1 MKDTVR
7 ARLAFPVD
15 GAGKTIQSCGV
26 LLSKRRA
33 SMAIVTRILLA
44 ALGGLL
50 FSGGAASADKRV
62 ALVIGNSSYAH
73 APVLDNPV
81 NDATAVSIMLEGAGF
96 QVVETRRNLDLA
108 GMGRVIRDFA
118 VMTHDADVA
127 VVFYAGHGIE
137 VDGVNYLIPTDA
149 RLATDIDVEYEA
161 MPLDRVLR
169 VLEPARSLRLVILDA
184 CRDNPFVR
192 TMKRTM
198 ASRAVGRGLAGVEP
212 AGSNTLIAFAAK
224 GGSTAQDGDGA
235 HSPFTSA
242 LLKYLTAPGLDLRF
256 AFGKVRDE
264 VFASTGRRQE
274 PHLYGSLGGTAI
286 ALVPAETSLGAAAGA
301 AASPAAAGSL
311 SNESWREY
319 EQAMRVGTAEALDA
333 FLAAHPSGFYADL
346 ARAQRAKL
354 LAAALTSPAPAT
366 APAPAAAPVPAIAPS
381 PQAEP
386 PKRGRAVA
394 TRHTDPPAARA
405 KQRPAK
411 DAAPSAA
418 NRTRSS
424 SSSGCGY
431 VRRAVSAGT
440 AAGLDNGVGLIAF
453 ARRNCGG

>member
-1 MKDTVR
+1 
-7 ARLAFPVD
+7 
-15 GAGKTIQSCGV
+15 
-26 LLSKRRA
+26 
-33 SMAIVTRILLA
+33 
-44 ALGGLL
+44 
-50 FSGGAASADKRV
+50 
-62 ALVIGNSSYAH
+62 
-73 APVLDNPV
+73 
-81 NDATAVSIMLEGAGF
+81 MLKGAGF
-96 QVVETRRNLDLA
+96 QVVETRNNVDLA
-108 GMGRVIRDFA
+108 AMGRVIRDFA
-118 VMTHDADVA
+118 AMTYDADVA

-149 RLATDIDVEYEA
+149 RLATDLDVEYEA

-184 CRDNPFVR
+184 CRDNPFAR
-192 TMKRTM
+192 TMKRTL
-198 ASRAVGRGLAGVEP
+198 ASRAIGRGLAPVEP

-264 VFASTGRRQE
+264 VFASTARRQE
-274 PHLYGSLGGTAI
+274 PHLYGSLGGSAI

-301 AASPAAAGSL
+301 APSPAAAGGL
-311 SNESWREY
+311 SNETWRDY
-319 EQAMRVGTAEALDA
+319 EQAMRVGTTEALDA
-333 FLAAHPSGFYADL
+333 FLAAHPTGYQADL
-346 ARAQRAKL
+346 VRAQRAKL
-354 LAAALTSPAPAT
+354 LAAVPPAAPAT
-366 APAPAAAPVPAIAPS
+366 APAPAAAPVPAVAP

-386 PKRGRAVA
+386 AKRGKART
-394 TRHTDPPAARA
+394 TRDTDPPAARA
-405 KQRPAK
+405 KQKPARE
-411 DAAPSAA
+411 AAPSAA

>member
-1 MKDTVR
+1 
-7 ARLAFPVD
+7 
-15 GAGKTIQSCGV
+15 
-26 LLSKRRA
+26 
-33 SMAIVTRILLA
+33 MAIATRILLA
-44 ALGGLL
+44 ALAGLL
-50 FSGGAASADKRV
+50 LGGGAASADKRV
-62 ALVIGNSSYAH
+62 ALVIGNSNYTH
-73 APVLDNPV
+73 APALDNPV
-81 NDATAVSIMLEGAGF
+81 NDATAVSVMLEGAGF
-96 QVVETRRNLDLA
+96 QVVETRTNLDLA

-137 VDGVNYLIPTDA
+137 VDGTNYLIPTDA

-198 ASRAVGRGLAGVEP
+198 ASRSVGRGLAGVEP
-212 AGSNTLIAFAAK
+212 SGSNTLIAFAAK
-224 GGSTAQDGDGA
+224 GGSTASDGDGA

-301 AASPAAAGSL
+301 APSPTAAGSL
-311 SNESWREY
+311 SSETWRDY
-319 EQAMRVGTAEALDA
+319 EQAMKVGTAEALDA

-354 LAAALTSPAPAT
+354 LAAASPTPAVPATTPAPG
-366 APAPAAAPVPAIAPS
+366 AASVPAVS
-381 PQAEP
+381 PPRAEP
-386 PKRGRAVA
+386 EKRGRAVA
-394 TRHTDPPAARA
+394 TRHTDPPATRTKQKPAR
-405 KQRPAK
+405 
-411 DAAPSAA
+411 DAAPSTAKA
-418 NRTRSS
+418 TRSS

>member
-1 MKDTVR
+1 M
-7 ARLAFPVD
+7 
-15 GAGKTIQSCGV
+15 TI
-26 LLSKRRA
+26 A
-33 SMAIVTRILLA
+33 TRILLA

-50 FSGGAASADKRV
+50 LSGGAASADKRV

-73 APVLDNPV
+73 APALDNPV
-81 NDATAVSIMLEGAGF
+81 NDATAVSVMLEGAGF
-96 QVVETRRNLDLA
+96 KVETRSNLDLA

-137 VDGVNYLIPTDA
+137 VDGTNYLIPTDA

-169 VLEPARSLRLVILDA
+169 VLEPVRSLRLVILDA

-192 TMKRTM
+192 TMKRTL
-198 ASRAVGRGLAGVEP
+198 ASRSVGRGLAGVEP

-224 GGSTAQDGDGA
+224 GGSTASDGEGA

-286 ALVPAETSLGAAAGA
+286 ALVPGETSLGAAAGVA
-301 AASPAAAGSL
+301 PSPAAAGSL
-311 SNESWREY
+311 SSETWRDY
-319 EQAMRVGTAEALDA
+319 EQAMKVGTAEALDA
-333 FLAAHPSGFYADL
+333 FLATHPSGFYADL

-354 LAAALTSPAPAT
+354 LALAPAT
-366 APAPAAAPVPAIAPS
+366 APAPPAASVPAVSPP

-386 PKRGRAVA
+386 EKRGRTLA

-405 KQRPAK
+405 KQKPAK

-418 NRTRSS
+418 KATRSS

>member
-1 MKDTVR
+1 MIVAARIVATV
-7 ARLAFPVD
+7 LAVFIC
-15 GAGKTIQSCGV
+15 AGGQ
-26 LLSKRRA
+26 
-33 SMAIVTRILLA
+33 
-44 ALGGLL
+44 AL
-50 FSGGAASADKRV
+50 ADKRV

-73 APVLDNPV
+73 APALDNPV

-96 QVVETRRNLDLA
+96 QVVETRSNLDLA

-118 VMTHDADVA
+118 MMTRDADVA

-224 GGSTAQDGDGA
+224 AGSTAQDGDGA
-235 HSPFTSA
+235 HSPFTTA
-242 LLKYLTAPGLDLRF
+242 LLKHLIAPGLDLRI

-264 VFASTGRRQE
+264 VLAVTGARQE
-274 PHLYGSLGGTAI
+274 PHVYGSLGGTTI
-286 ALVPAETSLGAAAGA
+286 ALVPAEISLGAAVGA
-301 AASPAAAGSL
+301 APSPSAAGGL
-311 SNESWREY
+311 SSETWREY
-319 EQAMRVGTAEALDA
+319 ESAVRVGTAEALDA

-354 LAAALTSPAPAT
+354 LAAVPPAAAT
-366 APAPAAAPVPAIAPS
+366 PTTAPAAAPVPAVAP

-386 PKRGRAVA
+386 AKRGKARA
-394 TRHTDPPAARA
+394 TRETDPPAARA
-405 KQRPAK
+405 KQKPARE
-411 DAAPSAA
+411 AAPSAA